1 MTFTLHNN
9 VGALLS
15 THDDILTACDAMD
28 ASVHATEMRDAA
40 GRLMRY
46 TGQARREPGAVGFT
60 LKRRRA
66 A

>member
-1 MTFTLHNN
+1 MFTLHN
-9 VGALLS
+9 ALGEKLS
-15 THDDILTACDAMD
+15 EHDDILTACDVMD

-46 TGQARREPGAVGFT
+46 TGTVKREPGAMPLT